1 MTERSD
7 SRADLSLLVDG
18 GSLGNPG
25 RGYGSFRLADREGH
39 EEIVRLEF
47 GDQVTNNQAE
57 YRTLIAALEAAL
69 AHALEHGW
77 SPERL
82 SLAIVTDSQLMAEQ
96 MSGRWRVRQPHLK
109 PLYQRAR
116 ALLQRF
122 GRVEISWR
130 PRREIVA
137 VLGH

>member
-1 MTERSD
+1 MTDSSD

-39 EEIVRLEF
+39 EAVVRLEF

-82 SLAIVTDSQLMAEQ
+82 SLSIVTDSQLMAEQ